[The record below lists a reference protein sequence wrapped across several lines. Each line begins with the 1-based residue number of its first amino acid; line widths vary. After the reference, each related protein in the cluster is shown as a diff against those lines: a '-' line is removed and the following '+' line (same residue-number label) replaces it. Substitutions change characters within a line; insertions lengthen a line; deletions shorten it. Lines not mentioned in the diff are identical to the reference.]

1 MSVAEKLE
9 EIRKSIPDHVELV
22 AVSKTH
28 PTGLVR
34 EAYEVGQ
41 RVFGENKVQE
51 LVAKAEALPKDIK
64 WHMIGHMQS
73 NKVKYIAPFVS
84 LIHGVDSLKLLK
96 VINNEGARNK
106 RIISC
111 LLQVHIATESTKF
124 GFSPEELLHL
134 FESFNV
140 RSLENVQVCGLMG
153 MATFT
158 DNQTQIKN
166 EFHSLRV
173 LFDRIKNQWMSDV
186 DYFREISMGMSND
199 YLLAIEEGC
208 TMVRVG
214 SAIFGAR

>member
-9 EIRKSIPDHVELV
+9 EIRKTIPANVELV

-28 PTGLVR
+28 PADVVM
-34 EAYEVGQ
+34 EAYNAGQ
-41 RVFGENKVQE
+41 RVFGENRVQE
-51 LVAKAEALPKDIK
+51 MVAKADALPKDIK

-73 NKVKYIAPFVS
+73 NKVKNIAPFVS
-84 LIHGVDSLKLLK
+84 FIHGIDSLKLLK
-96 VINNEGARNK
+96 VVNNEGAKNK
-106 RIISC
+106 RSIPC
-111 LLQVHIATESTKF
+111 LLQVHIAAEPTKF
-124 GFSPEELLHL
+124 GFSPAELLAL
-134 FESFNV
+134 FESFDV

-158 DNQTQIKN
+158 DDQTQVRT
-166 EFHSLRV
+166 EFHSLKV
-173 LFDRIKNQWMSDV
+173 LFDRIKKQWMSDA

-214 SAIFGAR
+214 SAIFGVR

>member
-28 PTGLVR
+28 PAGLIK
-34 EAYEVGQ
+34 EAYDVGQ

-51 LVAKAEALPKDIK
+51 MVAKAEALPKDIK

-73 NKVKYIAPFVS
+73 NKVKYIAPFVT

-106 RIISC
+106 RLIPC

-124 GFSPEELLHL
+124 GFSPEELLAL
-134 FESFNV
+134 FGTLNV
-140 RSLENVQVCGLMG
+140 RSLEHVQICGLMG

-166 EFHSLRV
+166 EFHSLKV

-199 YLLAIEEGC
+199 YLLAIEKGC